1 MEVPLVI
8 AIAAGAASRAVKTRA
23 AIEQLG
29 KLWPE
34 LQLRSAREPYR
45 RSTHSAT
52 HGCRVAATTM
62 PGHHTRHR
70 GDRVVRMDELILE
83 ARHIRS
89 D

>member
-1 MEVPLVI
+1 MEIPLI
-8 AIAAGAASRAVKTRA
+8 ATVAGAASRAVKTRA
-23 AIEQLG
+23 VIEQLG

-62 PGHHTRHR
+62 PGRRHR